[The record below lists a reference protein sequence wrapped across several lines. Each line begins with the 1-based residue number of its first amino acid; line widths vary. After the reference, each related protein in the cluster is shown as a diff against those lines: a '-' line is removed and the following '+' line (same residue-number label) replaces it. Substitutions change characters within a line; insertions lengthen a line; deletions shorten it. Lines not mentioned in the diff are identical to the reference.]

1 MFSFSITFV
10 ERIPGFGE
18 DFVFNCIKKIVKKS
32 SRRGTVEM
40 NPTTNHEVAD
50 PLPGLVQWIEDP
62 VLL

>member
-1 MFSFSITFV
+1 M